1 MVSLKY
7 NSFFCKD
14 SKRPIMKVIISQ
26 NNAKEIAFYLGTML
40 NLLSRRV
47 CLTGYTI
54 IIQLVRGKLSSV
66 DGVVVSTVS
75 WERKLN

>member
-1 MVSLKY
+1 
-7 NSFFCKD
+7 
-14 SKRPIMKVIISQ
+14 MKVIISQ
-26 NNAKEIAFYLGTML
+26 NNAKEIAFYLGTMF

-66 DGVVVSTVS
+66 DGVVVSIVS